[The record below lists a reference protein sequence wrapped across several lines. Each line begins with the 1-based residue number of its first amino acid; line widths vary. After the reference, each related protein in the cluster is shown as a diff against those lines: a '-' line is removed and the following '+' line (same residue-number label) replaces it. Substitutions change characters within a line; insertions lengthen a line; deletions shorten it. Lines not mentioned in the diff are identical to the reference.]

1 MLFQLFIL
9 VLPYCC
15 LFTKISEMTSVII
28 CYRLPKLSESQI
40 EEMDWI
46 LDDWERILKNYG
58 VELVFVDD
66 HSGTSIDR
74 PYIHKLPGESIPWN
88 QPAGRNYGAKLAT
101 GETLLFVDLD
111 HLVHGDYSL
120 LNNIP
125 RKEYWGFSRYKYN
138 DSGEREQI
146 DPHPNI
152 IAVHKNSFVGYNE
165 KFCGHYGYDDI
176 EFRWRMR
183 KSGMKPRLIE
193 HNMRSV
199 VIDIPKHNLIR
210 DTTFNKRLFEDI
222 RKTAKDTIN

>member
-1 MLFQLFIL
+1 MKSDI
-9 VLPYCC
+9 
-15 LFTKISEMTSVII
+15 SVIV

-46 LDDWERILKNYG
+46 LDEWERIHRTYG
-58 VELVFVDD
+58 IELVFVDD

-88 QPAGRNYGAKLAT
+88 QPAGRNYGAKLAS
-101 GETLLFVDLD
+101 GDTLLFVDLD
-111 HLVHGDYSL
+111 HLVQGDYSI

-125 RKEYWGFSRYKYN
+125 KNEYWGFVRYKYN
-138 DSGEREQI
+138 DGGEREQI

-152 IAVHKNSFVGYNE
+152 IAVHRDAFPGYE
-165 KFCGHYGYDDI
+165 ERFCGHYGYDDV

-193 HNMRSV
+193 YNMRSV
-199 VIDIPKHNLIR
+199 VIDVPKHNLIR
-210 DTTFNKRLFEDI
+210 DTTFNKKLFEDI